1 MKHLSNQAGTPSGP
15 TAKLVAAAISR
26 DRTAC
31 DELVSL
37 LYPLVA
43 KIVRPYAKRSGNEQ
57 DWEQEVFLR
66 FFARLPQFRGDSPI
80 EHWTSKLAVNVCLDL
95 LRKRSVRRELRWADL
110 GEAEATL
117 VREGFSKETT
127 VGEALASRD
136 LADRLLETLVAED
149 QVILRMLDM
158 EERSVAEI
166 AELLG
171 RTQSAVKVR
180 AMRAR
185 RKLEQRLSEW
195 EANKNNVPTAT

>member
-1 MKHLSNQAGTPSGP
+1 MKHEFSSKSA
-15 TAKLVAAAISR
+15 TAKLVAGAISR
-26 DRTAC
+26 DRQAC

-66 FFARLPQFRGDSPI
+66 FFARLPQFRGESPI
-80 EHWTSKLAVNVCLDL
+80 EHWTAKLAVNVCLDL

-110 GEAEATL
+110 GETEATL
-117 VREGFSKETT
+117 IREGFSKETSIDEC
-127 VGEALASRD
+127 VASRD
-136 LADRLLETLVAED
+136 LADRLLESLAAED

-166 AELLG
+166 ADFLG

-185 RKLEQRLSEW
+185 RKLENLLSEW
-195 EANKNNVPTAT
+195 EVKKDNVPTTS